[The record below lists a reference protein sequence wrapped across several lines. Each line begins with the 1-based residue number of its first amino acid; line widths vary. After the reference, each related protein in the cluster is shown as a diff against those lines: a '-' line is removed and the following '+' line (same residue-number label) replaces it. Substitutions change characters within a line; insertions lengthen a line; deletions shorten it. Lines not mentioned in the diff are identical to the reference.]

1 MECETKD
8 HYEDVPAQQS
18 KLLPDIFHFEQ
29 LTSNKEADSEG
40 SKVDDPGRDPHH
52 HDADTL
58 KELQERFSFLT
69 SYGDGDTRH
78 DAEHDKPK
86 LRCYFGSK
94 A

>member
-29 LTSNKEADSEG
+29 LTSNKEANSEG

-58 KELQERFSFLT
+58 KELQEWLGVIT
-69 SYGDGDTRH
+69 DYGDGNPCN
-78 DAEHDKPK
+78 DAEDDKAK